1 MIRDEYKKEMSYKW
15 VKCTIP
21 FIDFIRS
28 VCMYGLN
35 PYGFFYNILGLK
47 ISINGTEQ

>member
-1 MIRDEYKKEMSYKW
+1 
-15 VKCTIP
+15 
-21 FIDFIRS
+21 
-28 VCMYGLN
+28 MYGLN